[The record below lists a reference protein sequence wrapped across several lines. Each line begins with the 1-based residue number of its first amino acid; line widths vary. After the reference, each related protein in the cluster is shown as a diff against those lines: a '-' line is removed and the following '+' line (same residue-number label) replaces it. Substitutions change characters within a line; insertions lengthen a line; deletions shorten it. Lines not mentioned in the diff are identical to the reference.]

1 MSEVVR
7 SARILM
13 AWLIAIAAARTSF
26 AQSKGISGLEIGER
40 KAQKAKLKM
49 VVKEEARLTTRAQSM
64 PTLQQ
69 EFKVSLEQ
77 AKVLAREQARKL
89 ADEARAAARGRPE
102 I

>member
-1 MSEVVR
+1 
-7 SARILM
+7 M
-13 AWLIAIAAARTSF
+13 AWLIALAAATTSF
-26 AQSKGISGLEIGER
+26 AQSKSTLSLEIGDR
-40 KAQKAKLKM
+40 KAQKARLKT

-89 ADEARAAARGRPE
+89 ADEARASARGRPE